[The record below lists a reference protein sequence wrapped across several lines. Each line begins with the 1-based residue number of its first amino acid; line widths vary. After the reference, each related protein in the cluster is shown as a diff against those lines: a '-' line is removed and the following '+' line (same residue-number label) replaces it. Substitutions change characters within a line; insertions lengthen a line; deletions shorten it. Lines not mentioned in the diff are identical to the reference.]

1 MVFAV
6 IWTGVGY
13 AVLGVTNGVVVVSLV
28 DALREANNDRATLG
42 ALAVAGL
49 AGFGAVAALQYVLVS
64 SRNNNER
71 A

>member
-1 MVFAV
+1 MVFAL

-13 AVLGVTNGVVVVSLV
+13 AVLGVTNGVVVMSLV
-28 DALREANNDRATLG
+28 DALREANNDHIALG

-49 AGFGAVAALQYVLVS
+49 AGFGAIAALHHVLVS
-64 SRNNNER
+64 SHNINER